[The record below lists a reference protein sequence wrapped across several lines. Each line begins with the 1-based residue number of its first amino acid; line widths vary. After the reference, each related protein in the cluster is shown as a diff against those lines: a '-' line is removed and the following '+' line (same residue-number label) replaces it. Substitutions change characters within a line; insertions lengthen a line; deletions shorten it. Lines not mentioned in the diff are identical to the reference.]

1 MRGTLTKGVK
11 ALRRGKKPRM
21 RRSFL
26 SLLAAVTLFCLEI
39 FLSLPAPTSELP
51 GVPSALAEANVGHI
65 DRAANAP
72 APLPNGSY
80 PLTLAEVPQESDE
93 LPVNFYLLTMLV
105 LALAYFVANVGWL
118 LMPNARRQAVM
129 SSSVINDRAWLAAAH
144 KGPSFLGVFRL

>member
-1 MRGTLTKGVK
+1 MQGLVLLLLGVV
-11 ALRRGKKPRM
+11 LC
-21 RRSFL
+21 
-26 SLLAAVTLFCLEI
+26 CLGI
-39 FLSLPAPTSELP
+39 FLSLPASTSEVP

-129 SSSVINDRAWLAAAH
+129 SSSVVNDRAWLAAAP
-144 KGPSFLGVFRL
+144 GGSSLLGVFRL